1 MKNIRIYISPTYKK
15 ELKKLKRKNYPVE
28 LISICLKAILEN
40 DTSKLK
46 KMKHHQLKGK

>member
-28 LISICLKAILEN
+28 LISICPKAILEN
-40 DTSKLK
+40 EAPSI
-46 KMKHHQLKGK
+46 KGKMERL